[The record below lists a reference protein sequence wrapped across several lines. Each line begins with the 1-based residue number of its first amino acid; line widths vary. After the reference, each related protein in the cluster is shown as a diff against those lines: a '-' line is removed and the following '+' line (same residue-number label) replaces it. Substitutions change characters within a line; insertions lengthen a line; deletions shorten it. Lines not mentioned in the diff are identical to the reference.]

1 MLFKGRQSQTRR
13 RLPSAFL
20 TKKTGAPYGDRD
32 GSTHPCRSS
41 CSNNIIASVIQ
52 PSRVARVGRVD
63 EMGVWHQA
71 EHQCYG
77 PLSVGVEAY
86 LEALSENKPCAC

>member
-1 MLFKGRQSQTRR
+1 MVRR
-13 RLPSAFL
+13 IPVVAV
-20 TKKTGAPYGDRD
+20 AP
-32 GSTHPCRSS
+32 
-41 CSNNIIASVIQ
+41 IASVIQ

-86 LEALSENKPCAC
+86 LEALSEIKPCPC